1 MSNQMNPNTVAAL
14 ERIIQE
20 IRYLVDHPR
29 IQQRTWV
36 ASGKTWLPLLQII
49 YGELTGQ
56 TASAAS
62 DDSPPR
68 ADQDTGS
75 LLVEVNSGDGQTY
88 INVTLANV
96 QQVDVYRGGEPGYRY
111 IRGAH
116 SGFALK
122 DGRKYLTSA
131 NEAQRLV
138 DVMRHR
144 DEAAGNEQK

>member
-1 MSNQMNPNTVAAL
+1 MPNQTNPNTVAAL

-36 ASGKTWLPLLQII
+36 GSGKTWLPLLQII
-49 YGELTGQ
+49 HGELTGQ
-56 TASAAS
+56 TANAAA

-68 ADQDTGS
+68 ADKNTGS
-75 LLVEVNSGDGQTY
+75 LLVEVSSGDGH
-88 INVTLANV
+88 NVMLANV
-96 QQVDVYRGGEPGYRY
+96 QQVEVYRGEPGYRSV
-111 IRGAH
+111 RGAH

-122 DGRKYLTSA
+122 DGCKYLTSA

-138 DVMRHR
+138 DVMRQR
-144 DEAAGNEQK
+144 DEAASNEQK